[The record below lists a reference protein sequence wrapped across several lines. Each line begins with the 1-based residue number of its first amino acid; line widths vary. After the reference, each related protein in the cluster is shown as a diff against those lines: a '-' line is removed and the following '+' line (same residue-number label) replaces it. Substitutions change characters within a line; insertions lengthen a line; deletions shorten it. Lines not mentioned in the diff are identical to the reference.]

1 MRLTVIGSTGQ
12 TGRHVV
18 AEAMSRGHAVT
29 AATRR
34 PEALEHRDAVT
45 VVHAD
50 GRDPLAMRGAVSGAD
65 AVIAIVAAR
74 SPRGPHH
81 MADVAR
87 SLVGAMSDAGV
98 RRLVVTSA
106 YPIVGDRPRVPMA
119 LLRLIFAANY
129 ADARAMEH
137 VVTAS
142 DLQWTIA
149 RLNRLT
155 NGPATRDTRL
165 TTDLLGR
172 PWAIPRADA
181 AAVLVDLAEDGE
193 YARTAVNV
201 AGR

>member
-18 AEAMSRGHAVT
+18 AEALSRGHAVT

-45 VVHAD
+45 VVQGD
-50 GRDPLAMRGAVSGAD
+50 GRDPLVMRRAVSAAD

-87 SLVGAMSDAGV
+87 TVVGAMHEAGV
-98 RRLVVTSA
+98 SRLVVTSA
-106 YPIVGDRPRVPMA
+106 YPIVGDRPRIPMA
-119 LLRLIFAANY
+119 LLRTIFAANY
-129 ADARAMEH
+129 ADARAMEQ

-142 DLQWTIA
+142 DLEWTIT

-155 NGPATRDTRL
+155 DKPATNESRL
-165 TTDLLGR
+165 TTDLLDR
-172 PWAIPRADA
+172 PSAIPRADA
-181 AAVLVDLAEDGE
+181 AAVLLDLAENGKYE
-193 YARTAVNV
+193 RAAVNV